1 MASFDILSK
10 VDPQVVE
17 NAINVARKEIVNRY
31 DFHGSNTEVDFN
43 KKDLSI
49 HITTENDMRLQAI
62 IDIII
67 ARGSKQG
74 IDPRSYDV
82 SKEHYAS
89 GAMVKKDIK
98 LRNGLDDEAIRKVM
112 KAIKETGT
120 KVQPQKMDN
129 IIRVSSKKIDELQTV
144 IAALRKGDFGFPL
157 QFDNMKS

>member
-1 MASFDILSK
+1 MASFDVLSK

-17 NAINVARKEIVNRY
+17 NAINVAKKEIVNRY

-43 KKDLSI
+43 KKDLTI
-49 HITTENDMRLQAI
+49 QITTENDMRLQTI

-89 GAMVKKDIK
+89 GATIKKDIK
-98 LRNGLDDEAIRKVM
+98 LRNGLDDDGIRKIM

-129 IIRVSSKKIDELQTV
+129 IIRVSSKKIDELQAVMT
-144 IAALRKGDFGFPL
+144 ALRKGDFGFPL

>member
-1 MASFDILSK
+1 MPSFDIVSK
-10 VDPQVVE
+10 VDPQTVE

-31 DFHGSNTEVDFN
+31 DFHGSQTTIDFN

-49 HITTENDMRLQAI
+49 HITTENEMRINTIL
-62 IDIII
+62 DIII
-67 ARGSKQG
+67 TRGSKQG

-98 LRNGLDDEAIRKVM
+98 LKNGLDAEAIKKII
-112 KAIKETGT
+112 KAIRDTGA

-129 IIRVSSKKIDELQTV
+129 IVRVSGKKIDELQMI
-144 IAALRKGDFGFPL
+144 IATLKKGDFGFPL
-157 QFDNMKS
+157 QFENMKS